1 MSFKAKL
8 ISIVAALLLIPI
20 NPVQAA
26 DNRIIDVVAITWPGA
41 SAPSVNVNDVK
52 KAIESEVT
60 TRWNYLAQNWPAG
73 INFQVGNVVS
83 EPVTM
88 AVPLICEGLESGVY
102 MRDARRAFYTKY
114 PTADY
119 SSRYLILLSPA
130 PRPNCIWEGKALI
143 GDAKTPGGL
152 LALRNNA
159 SGFVITHELGHALG
173 LGHTNLIRC
182 PNNGSDGDWA
192 RCNAI
197 EYGGAV
203 DVMSN
208 VDVKGSL
215 STYHQWRMGIIK
227 DGDVKQVWQSQ
238 TVDLNYTNA
247 STGIRAI
254 FIRIGK
260 STYWIEYRK
269 GEDGYTPGLAIYRTD
284 PPPATSVVSP
294 NTTDALEAPTQAVTS
309 DVWLMNLD
317 SFRYS
322 NSASITGSPTL
333 PIGKTFLDASGAVSV
348 SATAKDQNSISVTVT
363 RRNDTVAPPT
373 PILTSPNSWQSPE
386 TELLAPGYQDAESVV
401 SKYQLSINDQITETA
416 GSESNSWFPTY
427 LSPLNPEKSLHVKD
441 LPEGTYQL
449 RVRAIDLYGNVS
461 PWSPSVNVV
470 IDRGYPVVNNDFKIL
485 SVNTNGTK
493 LVWNGASDSGSG
505 ICSVQVSNIDGFIVA
520 RTDRTFNVKTAP
532 ELTFK
537 SSAVGKAQVFD
548 CRGNGIEGQLALGF
562 TFVPAST
569 ASKSGKT
576 KLNGTDVACTGRCN
590 LSFTVTGELEVKVS
604 KGNGTAYINGREIG
618 SFKAGAAP
626 LKISLGSAKKVV
638 RLTGSNMTVQGLG
651 KVNVDWTESGKIQ
664 RKIAVVDPSLEDKDQ
679 LSISNYGF
687 QIADFNQDYQLL
699 PISRGT
705 TLLDATLDVCSGDFP
720 SEKFRVLRRQVAA
733 YSENSPYSF
742 TSTETVKYKD
752 SISAASALTDIDN
765 VIAKC
770 KVTGGAVG
778 AQGLVTKY
786 VFSEPP
792 KFVYANGVSGRVVL
806 TLFGEGSNARWLL
819 GFFQIKGDLAV
830 NTYLVRAE
838 KFTDADI
845 KRWSQVA
852 SEISTRLSS
861 YTPVNLTP

>member
-1 MSFKAKL
+1 MKFKAKL
-8 ISIVAALLLIPI
+8 ISVVAALLLIPI

-41 SAPSVNVNDVK
+41 AAPTVTVNDVK

-73 INFQVGNVVS
+73 INFQVGNVVTT
-83 EPVTM
+83 PLTM
-88 AVPLICEGLESGVY
+88 SVPLICDGSESSIY

-119 SSRYLILLSPA
+119 SSRYLILLTPA
-130 PRPNCIWEGKALI
+130 TRPNCIWEGKALI

-227 DGDVKQVWQSQ
+227 DSDVQQVWQSQ
-238 TVDLNYTNA
+238 TIDLKYTNA
-247 STGIRAI
+247 PSGIRAL

-269 GEDGYTPGLAIYRTD
+269 GEDGYTPGLAVYRTD
-284 PPPATSVVSP
+284 PPPASSVVSP
-294 NTTDALEAPTQAVTS
+294 NASDAVEAPTQAVTS

-322 NSASITGSPTL
+322 SSATITGSPTL
-333 PIGKTFLDASGAVSV
+333 PFGKTFLDASGTVSINAVVKDLDTVSV
-348 SATAKDQNSISVTVT
+348 SVT

-373 PILTSPNSWQSPE
+373 PVLTNPNFWQSPE
-386 TELLAPGYQDAESVV
+386 TELLTPGYQDADSIIE
-401 SKYQLSINDQITETA
+401 KYQLSLNDKITESP
-416 GSESNSWFPTY
+416 GSESNSWYPTY

-441 LPEGTYQL
+441 LQEGTYSL
-449 RVRAIDLYGNVS
+449 KVRGIDIYGNTS
-461 PWSPSVNVV
+461 QWSNTVNVV
-470 IDRGYPVVNNDFKIL
+470 IDRGYPIVKNEFKV
-485 SVNTNGTK
+485 STVNTSGTK
-493 LVWNGASDSGSG
+493 LVWSGASDAGSG
-505 ICSVQVSNIDGFIVA
+505 ICSVQVANSDGFIVA
-520 RTDRTFNVKTAP
+520 RTDRSTNINSAP
-532 ELTFK
+532 ELSFRGE
-537 SSAVGKAQVFD
+537 AVGKAQVFD
-548 CRGNGIEGQLALGF
+548 CRGNGVEGELSLGV
-562 TFVPAST
+562 TFIPASSAT
-569 ASKSGKT
+569 RTGKN
-576 KLNGTDVACTGRCN
+576 KLVGNDVACTGRCN
-590 LSFTVTGELEVKVS
+590 LSFTATGDLEVKVA
-604 KGNGTAYINGREIG
+604 KGSGIAYVSGKEVGT
-618 SFKAGAAP
+618 FKAGATP
-626 LKISLGSAKKVV
+626 LKITVGNTKKVV
-638 RLTGSNMTVQGLG
+638 RLSGSDITIQGLG
-651 KVNVDWTESGKIQ
+651 KVSIQWKESGKVQ
-664 RKIAVVDPSLEDKDQ
+664 RKVAIVDPSLEDKEQ
-679 LSISNYGF
+679 LAISKYGF
-687 QIADFNQDYQLL
+687 QIADFDQNYQLL
-699 PISRGT
+699 PIARGT

-720 SEKFRVLRRQVAA
+720 SEKSRTLRRQVAA
-733 YSENSPYSF
+733 YKEGSPYSF
-742 TSTETVKYKD
+742 LSTETVKYKD
-752 SISAASALTDIDN
+752 ATSAASALTDIDN

-770 KVTGGAVG
+770 KVTGGAIG

-792 KFVYANGVSGRVVL
+792 KFVYADGVSGRVVL
-806 TLFGEGSNARWLL
+806 TLIGEGVSARWLL

-845 KRWSQVA
+845 KRWSQVV

>member
-1 MSFKAKL
+1 MKFKAKL
-8 ISIVAALLLIPI
+8 ISVVAALLLIPI

-41 SAPSVNVNDVK
+41 AAPTVTVNDVK

-73 INFQVGNVVS
+73 INFQVGNVVTT
-83 EPVTM
+83 PLTM
-88 AVPLICEGLESGVY
+88 PVPLICDGSESSIY

-119 SSRYLILLSPA
+119 SSRYLILLTPA
-130 PRPNCIWEGKALI
+130 TRPNCIWEGKALI

-227 DGDVKQVWQSQ
+227 DSDVQQVWQSQ
-238 TVDLNYTNA
+238 TIDLKYTNA
-247 STGIRAI
+247 PSGIRAL

-269 GEDGYTPGLAIYRTD
+269 GEDGYTPGLAVYRTD
-284 PPPATSVVSP
+284 PPPASSVVSP
-294 NTTDALEAPTQAVTS
+294 NASDAVEAPTQAVTS

-322 NSASITGSPTL
+322 SSATITGSPTL
-333 PIGKTFLDASGAVSV
+333 PFGKTFLDASGTVSINAVVKDLDTVSV
-348 SATAKDQNSISVTVT
+348 SVT

-373 PILTSPNSWQSPE
+373 PVLTNPNFWQSPE
-386 TELLAPGYQDAESVV
+386 TELLTPGYQDADSIIE
-401 SKYQLSINDQITETA
+401 KYQLSLNDKITESP
-416 GSESNSWFPTY
+416 GSESNSWYPTY

-441 LPEGTYQL
+441 LQEGTYSL
-449 RVRAIDLYGNVS
+449 KVRGIDIYGNTS
-461 PWSPSVNVV
+461 QWSNTVNVV
-470 IDRGYPVVNNDFKIL
+470 IDRGYPIVKNEFKV
-485 SVNTNGTK
+485 STVNTSGTK
-493 LVWNGASDSGSG
+493 LVWSGASDAGSG
-505 ICSVQVSNIDGFIVA
+505 ICSVQVANSDGFIVA
-520 RTDRTFNVKTAP
+520 RTDRSTNINSAP
-532 ELTFK
+532 ELSFRGE
-537 SSAVGKAQVFD
+537 AVGKAQVFD
-548 CRGNGIEGQLALGF
+548 CRGNGVEGELSLGV
-562 TFVPAST
+562 TFIPASSAT
-569 ASKSGKT
+569 RTGKN
-576 KLNGTDVACTGRCN
+576 KLVGNDVACTGRCN
-590 LSFTVTGELEVKVS
+590 LSFTATGDLEVKVA
-604 KGNGTAYINGREIG
+604 KGSGIAYVSGKEVGT
-618 SFKAGAAP
+618 FKAGATP
-626 LKISLGSAKKVV
+626 LKITVGNTKKVV
-638 RLTGSNMTVQGLG
+638 RLSGSDITIQGLG
-651 KVNVDWTESGKIQ
+651 KVSIQWKESGKVQ
-664 RKIAVVDPSLEDKDQ
+664 RKVAIVDPSLEDKEQ
-679 LSISNYGF
+679 LAISKYGF
-687 QIADFNQDYQLL
+687 QIADFDQNYQLL
-699 PISRGT
+699 PIARGT

-720 SEKFRVLRRQVAA
+720 SEKSRTLRRQVAA
-733 YSENSPYSF
+733 YKEGSPYSF
-742 TSTETVKYKD
+742 LSTETVKYKD
-752 SISAASALTDIDN
+752 ATSAASALTDIDN

-770 KVTGGAVG
+770 KVTGGAIG

-792 KFVYANGVSGRVVL
+792 KFVYADGVSGRVVL
-806 TLFGEGSNARWLL
+806 TLIGEGVSARWLL

>member
-1 MSFKAKL
+1 MKFKAKL
-8 ISIVAALLLIPI
+8 ISVVAALLLIPI

-41 SAPSVNVNDVK
+41 AAPTVTVNEVK

-73 INFQVGNVVS
+73 INFQVGNVVTT
-83 EPVTM
+83 PLTM
-88 AVPLICEGLESGVY
+88 SVPLICDGSESSIY

-119 SSRYLILLSPA
+119 SSRYLILLTPA
-130 PRPNCIWEGKALI
+130 TRPNCIWEGKALI

-227 DGDVKQVWQSQ
+227 DSDVQQVWQSQ
-238 TVDLNYTNA
+238 TIDLKYTNA
-247 STGIRAI
+247 PSGIRAL

-269 GEDGYTPGLAIYRTD
+269 GEDGYTPGLAVYRTD
-284 PPPATSVVSP
+284 PPPASSVVSP
-294 NTTDALEAPTQAVTS
+294 NASDAVEAPTQAVTS

-322 NSASITGSPTL
+322 SSATITGSPTL
-333 PIGKTFLDASGAVSV
+333 PFGKTFLDASGTVSINAVVKDLDTVSV
-348 SATAKDQNSISVTVT
+348 SVT

-373 PILTSPNSWQSPE
+373 PVLTNPNFWQSPE
-386 TELLAPGYQDAESVV
+386 TELLTPGYQDADSIIE
-401 SKYQLSINDQITETA
+401 KYQLSLNDKITESP
-416 GSESNSWFPTY
+416 GSESNSWYPTY

-441 LPEGTYQL
+441 LQEGTYSL
-449 RVRAIDLYGNVS
+449 KVRGIDIYGNTS
-461 PWSPSVNVV
+461 QWSNTVNVV
-470 IDRGYPVVNNDFKIL
+470 IDRGYPIVKNEFKV
-485 SVNTNGTK
+485 STVNTSGTK
-493 LVWNGASDSGSG
+493 LVWSGASDAGSG
-505 ICSVQVSNIDGFIVA
+505 ICSVQVANSDGFIVA
-520 RTDRTFNVKTAP
+520 RTDRSTNINSAP
-532 ELTFK
+532 ELSFRGE
-537 SSAVGKAQVFD
+537 AVGKAQVFD
-548 CRGNGIEGQLALGF
+548 CRGNGVEGELSLGV
-562 TFVPAST
+562 TFIPASSAT
-569 ASKSGKT
+569 RTGKN
-576 KLNGTDVACTGRCN
+576 KLVGNDVACTGRCN
-590 LSFTVTGELEVKVS
+590 LSFTATGDLEVKVA
-604 KGNGTAYINGREIG
+604 KGSGIAYVSGKEVGT
-618 SFKAGAAP
+618 FKAGATP
-626 LKISLGSAKKVV
+626 LKITVGNTKKVV
-638 RLTGSNMTVQGLG
+638 RLSGSDITIQGLG
-651 KVNVDWTESGKIQ
+651 KVSIQWKESGKVQ
-664 RKIAVVDPSLEDKDQ
+664 RKVAIVDPSLEDKEQ
-679 LSISNYGF
+679 LAISKYGF
-687 QIADFNQDYQLL
+687 QIADFDQNYQLL
-699 PISRGT
+699 PIARGT

-720 SEKFRVLRRQVAA
+720 SEKSRTLRRQVAA
-733 YSENSPYSF
+733 YKEGSPYSF
-742 TSTETVKYKD
+742 LSTETVKYKD
-752 SISAASALTDIDN
+752 ATSAASALTDIDN

-770 KVTGGAVG
+770 KVTGGAIG

-792 KFVYANGVSGRVVL
+792 KFVYADGVSGRVVL
-806 TLFGEGSNARWLL
+806 TLIGEGVSARWLL

-845 KRWSQVA
+845 KRWSQVV